1 MDVPS
6 QSISGYPVSSYCYS
20 ASSATSV
27 CVLFVHNK
35 PNIRNIT
42 DVLTLILLVFILK
55 YRMIKRS
62 AAAGRS

>member
-1 MDVPS
+1 MDGGIDQWMSPESLDNS

-42 DVLTLILLVFILK
+42 DVFTLI
-55 YRMIKRS
+55 
-62 AAAGRS
+62 